1 MNILK
6 TGLAAYRI
14 TKLVID
20 DEITR
25 ELREK
30 IMERIEGNEKLEYLA
45 TCPWCIS
52 IYAGVAVVVIEKAV
66 PELNTVLASSAI
78 TGLVYSNLG

>member
-1 MNILK
+1 MNMLK
-6 TGLAAYRI
+6 TGLSAYRI

-25 ELREK
+25 ELRENVQK
-30 IMERIEGNEKLEYLA
+30 RIQGHPKLEYLS

-52 IYAGVAVVVIEKAV
+52 IYAGIAVVVIEKSV
-66 PELNTVLASSAI
+66 PEINTILASSAI
-78 TGLVYSNLG
+78 TGLIYSNLG